1 MALSFFEWIVLIG
14 SPVCSEIS
22 RRFQPSRNRLRMRA
36 QSVGSILRAVGMT
49 AKISD
54 SVASEM

>member
-1 MALSFFEWIVLIG
+1 MALSFFEWIVLMG

-22 RRFQPSRNRLRMRA
+22 RRFQPSRDSLRIRA
-36 QSVGSILRAVGMT
+36 QSVGSILRTVGII

-54 SVASEM
+54 SVAREM